1 MLGKVPETVMRVV
14 CILKCG
20 TDRSDFLATVIQHCV
35 VNGIPICLIIFSA
48 NLGGKQEV
56 VIRDHE
62 VKQLAISEE
71 FNISIV
77 VEFRQ
82 CIASVTADIYSA

>member
-1 MLGKVPETVMRVV
+1 MRVV
-14 CILKCG
+14 CILKRG
-20 TDRSDFLATVIQHCV
+20 TDRSDFLAVVIDQCV
-35 VNGIPICLIIFSA
+35 LDGIKIGLIIFPT

-56 VIRDHE
+56 VIRDRE
-62 VKQLAISEE
+62 VKQLAISEG

-82 CIASVTADIYSA
+82 GVANATADIYSV